1 MLEPLTQRQQDLI
14 VNNVLRAC
22 KDIEALNKTGYN
34 FLYLASGFIAHYNI
48 HGFKAYYNTHSLEEN
63 ILANARANMWYNFHP
78 GNDAYEY
85 YMSKKDVYQRILAGI
100 NYISQREYA

>member
-14 VNNVLRAC
+14 VSNVLKAT

-48 HGFKAYYNTHSLEEN
+48 HGFKAYYNCHSLEDD
-63 ILANARANMWYNFHP
+63 ILANARSNNWNNFHP

-85 YMSKKDVYQRILAGI
+85 YMSKRDVYQRIVAGI
-100 NYISQREYA
+100 NYASRWEYA